1 MTNKQKSYI
10 ECGNKAINIAQNT
23 DCLNDKIQEL
33 SLLTKSIENQELLV
47 PVIGGFSSGKSSLIN
62 NFLGSKVL
70 EISVT
75 PQTAIATELRYSQD
89 EKIEA
94 IKDDDSIEIFDIND
108 LKKVEEKAQTYNHIK
123 LYLNNQKLKEIDP
136 IVLVDMPGF
145 NAPIDTHNKA
155 ILRYM
160 PNGVYFIAL
169 LSGPDEKTITKTY
182 ITELNGIY
190 ASGKE
195 FQLCISKTNML
206 PQSDIEQIK
215 SYTKE
220 TLEME
225 FGYSKDIELLDDNSG
240 AKLEKILKD
249 IDTESLFESIY
260 KPHIS
265 MNLKEMES
273 SINTTIS
280 ALRYDKQDTIN
291 AIDELKNGISQI
303 EIEKQKA
310 LENANNK
317 YGSTNIEGIIG
328 AVNSA
333 LNNNASMLAQTA
345 LSGGDIQGAIN
356 NIINSVLPAEIQ
368 KRIAGIQQN
377 VIDGFKL
384 SINNI
389 NINAC
394 DIQTWAD
401 SLKDF
406 VASACFTA
414 NALLN
419 GDKNSKQSSSALVS
433 SAIGMAG
440 GQLATQAL
448 AKIGFAVNPLVGVI
462 LSTVFAILP
471 GIFSKI
477 ADEKRLEAVKEKI
490 QNEVIPSVLSQI
502 RPKLNEFFD
511 DAISKIINTISQAFA
526 QKIAQKEEEIQNAQK
541 EKEQAMSEVE
551 NKISYLE
558 DRRVE
563 IQTLIKNI

>member
-1 MTNKQKSYI
+1 
-10 ECGNKAINIAQNT
+10 
-23 DCLNDKIQEL
+23 
-33 SLLTKSIENQELLV
+33 
-47 PVIGGFSSGKSSLIN
+47 
-62 NFLGSKVL
+62 
-70 EISVT
+70 
-75 PQTAIATELRYSQD
+75 
-89 EKIEA
+89 
-94 IKDDDSIEIFDIND
+94 
-108 LKKVEEKAQTYNHIK
+108 
-123 LYLNNQKLKEIDP
+123 
-136 IVLVDMPGF
+136 MPGF
-145 NAPIDTHNKA
+145 NAPIATHNKA
-155 ILRYM
+155 INRYI
-160 PNGVYFIAL
+160 PSGVYFIAL
-169 LSGPDEKTITKTY
+169 LSGADEKTLTNTF
-182 ITELNGIY
+182 ITELKGIHTRQ
-190 ASGKE
+190 KD
-195 FQLCISKTNML
+195 FQLCISKTNL
-206 PQSDIEQIK
+206 IPQSDIEQIK
-215 SYTKE
+215 NNAKE
-220 TLEME
+220 ILEID
-225 FGYSKDIELLDDNSG
+225 FGYSKEIELLDDESG
-240 AKLEKILKD
+240 MKLEGILKN
-249 IDTESLFESIY
+249 IDTELLFENLY
-260 KPHIS
+260 KPLINIS
-265 MNLKEMES
+265 TQEMES

-280 ALRYDKQDTIN
+280 ALRYSKQDTIN
-291 AIDELKNGISQI
+291 AIDELKNSIAQI

-328 AVNSA
+328 AVNST

-356 NIINSVLPAEIQ
+356 NIINSVLPAQIQ
-368 KRIAGIQQN
+368 KRLSGIQQN

-389 NINAC
+389 NMNAC

-462 LSTVFAILP
+462 LSAVFAILP

-511 DAISKIINTISQAFA
+511 DAIGKIINTISHAFA

-541 EKEQAMSEVE
+541 EKEQAMSEVKS
-551 NKISYLE
+551 KISSLE
-558 DRRVE
+558 NTRDE
-563 IQTLIKNI
+563 IRALSKNI